1 MGRGFRILSDRSGTV
16 RESQSPL
23 VKFRNKAFTGGTSL
37 LPEALFNADSLR
49 KAQDPVIFLRCHCAI
64 ECFNIC
70 HLRKRCILIHNANID
85 MIPIGSRSRKSK
97 DTAWLPH
104 RNDVRLLHGICRN
117 VRHRIAYPFPTLK
130 EIAEDD
136 ARSGIKSLFLRQLSK
151 NSHLWIPYK

>member
-85 MIPIGSRSRKSK
+85 MIPVGLMEIPQDLLGVFRLSRQEQMAEHNAILKYQDERP
-97 DTAWLPH
+97 LY
-104 RNDVRLLHGICRN
+104 RYLLGKPVPAHKN
-117 VRHRIAYPFPTLK
+117 
-130 EIAEDD
+130 
-136 ARSGIKSLFLRQLSK
+136 LFLLQSL
-151 NSHLWIPYK
+151 

>member
-85 MIPIGSRSRKSK
+85 MIQQK
-97 DTAWLPH
+97 DPEKNISDPADRYPPDPPDGVKPPEI
-104 RNDVRLLHGICRN
+104 RNCRYCIQWGWTVPDFWPAVR
-117 VRHRIAYPFPTLK
+117 
-130 EIAEDD
+130 
-136 ARSGIKSLFLRQLSK
+136 Q
-151 NSHLWIPYK
+151 

>member
-49 KAQDPVIFLRCHCAI
+49 KAQHPVIFLRCHCAI

-85 MIPIGSRSRKSK
+85 MISVS
-97 DTAWLPH
+97 LM
-104 RNDVRLLHGICRN
+104 
-117 VRHRIAYPFPTLK
+117 
-130 EIAEDD
+130 EIAQD
-136 ARSGIKSLFLRQLSK
+136 FLESFVCPGSSRWRTIIPCCINPVSSSMTGSPTWRYISEMAAQAVSK
-151 NSHLWIPYK
+151 